1 MQGNRASYPGS
12 PKPSRTVPSATSNL
26 TGRVART
33 QLFSTL
39 DADALSRL
47 AAGAHLSHL
56 IAGQYLWHAGDPAG
70 EFCIIQS
77 GLAEVQRITVGGEAV
92 TLGLFGPGDAIGAT
106 AALERGRY
114 PADALA
120 LAAATDVL
128 CVAAGPVLALLE
140 HSPALALA
148 MNRALLAHTEI
159 LRAKINIVS
168 AGSVPRRIAAL
179 VLYLVQRFGAPHDG
193 LHAHIGIELTREKI
207 GHLVGARPETVIRIM
222 SRWHKAG
229 WIDSGRD
236 GLEVHRLDMIRRMG
250 SR

>member
-1 MQGNRASYPGS
+1 ML
-12 PKPSRTVPSATSNL
+12 SATSTL
-26 TGRVART
+26 IGRIART
-33 QLFSTL
+33 PLFLAL
-39 DADALSRL
+39 DDDALSRI
-47 AAGAHLSHL
+47 AAGARLSHL
-56 IAGQYLWHAGDPAG
+56 VAGQYLWHAGDPAG

-92 TLGLFGPGDAIGAT
+92 TLGLFGPGDPIGTT

-120 LAAATDVL
+120 LTAAAEVL

-179 VLYLVQRFGAPHDG
+179 VLYLVERFGTPHDG
-193 LHAHIGIELTREKI
+193 IHARIGIELTREKI

-229 WIDSGRD
+229 WIGSGHD

>member
-1 MQGNRASYPGS
+1 MHQTGAARPASF
-12 PKPSRTVPSATSNL
+12 KPPRTVLSTASNL
-26 TGRVART
+26 SARIART
-33 QLFSTL
+33 QLFSAL
-39 DADALSRL
+39 DDNALSRI
-47 AAGAHLSHL
+47 AAGAHLRRL
-56 IAGQYLWHAGDPAG
+56 VAGEYLWHAGDAAG
-70 EFCIIQS
+70 EFCIIQC

-92 TLGLFGPGDAIGAT
+92 TLGLFGPGDAIGTT
-106 AALERGRY
+106 AVLERGRY

-120 LAAATDVL
+120 LTAATEVL

-140 HSPALALA
+140 HRPALALA

-179 VLYLVQRFGAPHDG
+179 VLYLVERFGAPHDEI
-193 LHAHIGIELTREKI
+193 HARIGIELTREKI
-207 GHLVGARPETVIRIM
+207 GRLVGARPETVIRIM

-229 WIDSGRD
+229 WIGSGHN

-250 SR
+250 NR

>member
-1 MQGNRASYPGS
+1 LEPPATTPSTASDLIGRIARA
-12 PKPSRTVPSATSNL
+12 
-26 TGRVART
+26 

-39 DADALSRL
+39 DDAALTRI
-47 AAGAHLSHL
+47 ATGTHLDHL
-56 IAGQYLWHAGDPAG
+56 VTGQYLWHAGDPAR
-70 EFCIIQS
+70 EFRIIQS
-77 GLAEVQRITVGGEAV
+77 GLAEVQRVTAGGEAV
-92 TLGLFGPGDAIGAT
+92 TLGLFGPGDALGTT
-106 AALERGRY
+106 AVLERGRY

-120 LAAATDVL
+120 LTATAEVL
-128 CVAAGPVLALLE
+128 CVAAGPVLALLD

-179 VLYLVQRFGAPHDG
+179 VLYLVARFGTPHDE
-193 LHAHIGIELTREKI
+193 LTAHVGIELTREKI
-207 GHLVGARPETVIRIM
+207 SHLVGARPETVIRIM

-236 GLEVHRLDMIRRMG
+236 GLEVRRLDMIRRMG